1 MLTTSNHGLR
11 KPEYTDNAD
20 IADINY
26 NTDKIDNMP
35 VLYRQSSE
43 PSNKVSGKTLW
54 YDTSAGSLKL
64 WNGSEW
70 EAVGG
75 GSCDFM
81 LSDTE
86 FEANLADE
94 DWCERFFSSRFAL
107 STIGS
112 GLYFDYWWDKIF
124 ASETALAFVADSSI
138 ATKIVVAAED
148 LRDTVFDSPD
158 ILNIFLDS
166 DAGYSELIADDSVF
180 DSLLQN
186 PTALQTY
193 LLHSRYS
200 LSSSRTEKI
209 WLNGTPQ
216 PPHTYTSS
224 NGGVY
229 SSIVDGYTSGGK
241 ALLIKNE
248 GGAALG
254 EFAWTIDVDL
264 SNISQLSIYTKLE
277 RYATINRLVVRID
290 GTDLLNTNSNHSWT
304 DRTFDVSS
312 YSGVKTLSLAL
323 YNSNSATSSS
333 YYSRCWFSDLRLV
346 KS

>member
-1 MLTTSNHGLR
+1 MQTTTNHGFK
-11 KPEYTDNAD
+11 KPEYSDTAD
-20 IADINY
+20 IADLNF
-26 NTDKIDNMP
+26 NFEKIDQMP
-35 VLYRQSSE
+35 VLYRQSTE
-43 PSNKVSGKTLW
+43 PTNKIAGKTLW

-64 WNGSEW
+64 WNGSAW

-75 GSCDFM
+75 RACDFM

-86 FEANLADE
+86 FEANLEDE
-94 DWCERFFSSRFAL
+94 DWCERFFNSRFAL
-107 STIGS
+107 SIIES
-112 GLYFDYWWDKIF
+112 GLYFDYWWEKIF
-124 ASETALAFVADSSI
+124 ASETALTSVADSSL
-138 ATKIVVAAED
+138 ASRIVFASED
-148 LRDTVFDSPD
+148 LRNTVFDSLD
-158 ILNIFLDS
+158 FLNIFLDS
-166 DAGYSELIADDSVF
+166 DVGYSELIANDDAF
-180 DSLLQN
+180 DSLIQN

-193 LLHSRYS
+193 LLHNRYS

-209 WLNGTPQ
+209 WLNGTPH
-216 PPHTYTSS
+216 PPYTYTLS

-229 SSIVDGYTSGGK
+229 SSIDDGYTSGGK

-264 SNISQLSIYTKLE
+264 SNISQLSIYTKFE

-290 GTDLLNTNSNHSWT
+290 GTAVLNTNSNHSWT

-312 YSGVKTLSLAL
+312 YSGVKTISLAL
-323 YNSNSATSSS
+323 YNSNSSTNPS